1 MPQKPC
7 VRCGDVLIVF
17 EGAARLVWDHD
28 GPRAPRGARVWPS
41 RPERAEINDHL
52 DRGDPLLVILEHEE
66 TTVPVLSEE
75 LVTNPAIAALAHF
88 TGDVGE
94 IDIPFLDWLP
104 GPLQERGRNFLEHS
118 RQAADLMP
126 RAVRP
131 PLLVGCPAPGAA
143 PVRFARRL
151 APAPLSGPA
160 LEELVEY
167 VFRPAS
173 PVASPNTAEEAA
185 VVEFGAPGASAP
197 C

>member
-17 EGAARLVWDHD
+17 EGAARLVWEHD
-28 GPRAPRGARVWPS
+28 GPRNPRAARVWPS
-41 RPERAEINDHL
+41 GPEHAEIQHHL
-52 DRGDPLLVILEHEE
+52 DRGDPLLVVLEHAEA
-66 TTVPVLSEE
+66 TVPVLVEE
-75 LVTNPAIAALAHF
+75 VVAAPTIAALAHF

-104 GPLQERGRNFLEHS
+104 EPLRERGRSFLERS

-131 PLLVGCPAPGAA
+131 PLLVGCPSPGPAR
-143 PVRFARRL
+143 VRFARRQ
-151 APAPLSGPA
+151 APGPLSGPA

-167 VFRPAS
+167 VFRPGS
-173 PVASPNTAEEAA
+173 PVEYPAEAA
-185 VVEFGAPGASAP
+185 AGELGAPSR